1 MNPVNPVRRE
11 RVRAWFRLARL
22 LRHTRAAVLV
32 PTAVLSLCAGLLPLV
47 FVVAM
52 GQVTKDLTA
61 SHPGPVG
68 MSTTVGR
75 AGAALVLAF
84 AALAIQQVVAPLQEA
99 LAVLAARRIDQV
111 VLRSLLAAA
120 LHAPLE
126 RVEQESAV
134 RTVAEVTDVFQ
145 RNVPTPG
152 VAAAALPRLAG
163 RYLGLAGAIAL
174 VGVTVSWPV
183 AALLAVGAVTIRQ
196 GQRGSM
202 ANFAREWAAL
212 AEDRRRMTY
221 LQSLG
226 VEPGA
231 AKEIRVLGLLPWL
244 RARYTAHCDDY
255 LPRMWRRRRAVFFR
269 PFLGYSAIGFALAT
283 AAFAVLCGDYR
294 PAEGVVVLVVAA
306 QAMLVPL
313 RFGVHFPECDTQTQ
327 YGLQTLEQIEQYT
340 APTDNTAPE
349 PDAVP
354 RVLSAP
360 PAPRRRDGAREI
372 RFDGVGFRYPGGT
385 RPVLEGLDL
394 VLEPGRSTALVGVN
408 GAGKTTLV
416 KLLTGGY
423 PPGSGR
429 ILVDGTDLAGVDAR
443 AWSREVSVIFQH
455 FVRFD
460 LTLRDN
466 VLLGAAHLPPD
477 DAALRRALD
486 RARASEF
493 ADTLPRGLE
502 TVPAPEYAGGR
513 GLSGGQWQRVALAR
527 ALYAVERG
535 ATVLVLD
542 EPTSQLDV
550 RSEIDFFDRFMELT
564 EGLTTLVISH
574 RFSTVRRADKIAIL
588 DGGRITQCADHDT
601 LVAADGAYAAMFRA
615 QADRF
620 QDALVREAVR

>member
-1 MNPVNPVRRE
+1 MNPIRRE
-11 RVRAWFRLARL
+11 RVRAWFRLLRL
-22 LRHTRAAVLV
+22 LRHARPTLLIS
-32 PTAVLSLCAGLLPLV
+32 TAVLSLCAGLLPLV

-52 GQVTKDLTA
+52 GQVTRDLTA
-61 SHPGPVG
+61 RHSGPVG
-68 MSTTVGR
+68 MSATVGR
-75 AGAALVLAF
+75 AGSALVLAF
-84 AALAIQQVVAPLQEA
+84 VALAVQQVVAPLQEA
-99 LAVLAARRIDQV
+99 LAVLAARRIDQIA
-111 VLRSLLAAA
+111 LRSLLAAA
-120 LHAPLE
+120 MHAPLE
-126 RVEQESAV
+126 QVEEESAV
-134 RTVAEVTDVFQ
+134 RAVAEVTDVFQ
-145 RNVPTPG
+145 RSVPTPG

-163 RYLGLAGAIAL
+163 RYLGLAGAIVL
-174 VGVTVSWPV
+174 VGVTVSGPV
-183 AALLAVGAVTIRQ
+183 AALLAVGAVTIRH

-212 AEDRRRMTY
+212 AEDRRQMTY
-221 LQSLG
+221 LQSFG
-226 VEPGA
+226 VEPAA

-255 LPRMWRRRRAVFFR
+255 LPRMWKRRRAVFFR
-269 PFLGYSAIGFALAT
+269 PFLGYSAIGFALAV
-283 AAFAVLCGDYR
+283 AAFAVLSGDYR
-294 PAEGVVVLVVAA
+294 PSAGVVVLVIAA

-327 YGLQTLEQIEQYT
+327 YGLQCLEQIEQYT
-340 APTDNTAPE
+340 ALADESAPVSG
-349 PDAVP
+349 AVL
-354 RVLSAP
+354 RARSAP
-360 PAPRRRDGAREI
+360 PEPRQPAGAREI

-394 VLEPGRSTALVGVN
+394 VLEPGHSTALVGVN

-423 PPGSGR
+423 PPDSGR
-429 ILVDGTDLAGVDAR
+429 VLVDGTDLAGIDKR
-443 AWSREVSVIFQH
+443 AWCREVSVIFQH

-460 LTLRDN
+460 LTLREN

-493 ADTLPRGLE
+493 LETLPRGLE
-502 TVPAPEYAGGR
+502 TVLSPEYAGGR

-527 ALYAVERG
+527 ALYAVECG

-550 RSEIDFFDRFMELT
+550 RSEIDFFDRFIKLT

-574 RFSTVRRADKIAIL
+574 RFSTVRRAERIAIL

-601 LVAADGAYAAMFRA
+601 LLAADGPYASMFRA
-615 QADRF
+615 QAGRF
-620 QDALVREAVR
+620 QDSLVRETAR